1 MDLLVFCNNLDYDE
15 KIVPRAIA
23 VIRRLVEEGEISEA
37 RIDQSYRRIM
47 ALKLALKS
55 RREKK
60 SDPIK

>member
-1 MDLLVFCNNLDYDE
+1 MFCNNLDYDE